1 MRIGKQIKEIMQLL
15 GISQNELAE
24 KLGTTQTNISKR
36 LSSNMTLQTLED
48 IVSALGCRLEINIY
62 LPNGNKF

>member
-1 MRIGKQIKEIMQLL
+1 MRIGKTIKEIMQLL
-15 GISQNELAE
+15 GISQIELAE
-24 KLGTTQTNISKR
+24 KLGTTQTNISRR
-36 LSSNMTLQTLED
+36 LSANMTLQTLED

>member
-15 GISQNELAE
+15 GITQQDLAE
-24 KLGTTQTNISKR
+24 KFSVSQANISKR
-36 LSSNMTLQTLED
+36 LSANMTLQTLED

>member
-1 MRIGKQIKEIMQLL
+1 MRIGKQIKNIMKLL
-15 GISQNELAE
+15 GISQIELAE
-24 KLGTTQTNISKR
+24 KLDTTQTNISRR
-36 LSSNMTLQTLED
+36 LSANMTLQTLED

>member
-1 MRIGKQIKEIMQLL
+1 MELGKTIKEIMQLL
-15 GISQNELAE
+15 GITQTELAD
-24 KLGTTQTNISKR
+24 KMSVSQANISKR
-36 LSSNMTLQTLED
+36 LSANMYLQTFED